1 MFLQLSSKMIE
12 SGNTDELERELE
24 YLKKLHQQEMQAAE
38 ADLDADENEH
48 LRTISKSVDDEHTG
62 AVKQNH
68 RDVLKNVSVVNYTSL
83 NKITGMFSK
92 M

>member
-1 MFLQLSSKMIE
+1 
-12 SGNTDELERELE
+12 
-24 YLKKLHQQEMQAAE
+24 MQAAE

-68 RDVLKNVSVVNYTSL
+68 TK
-83 NKITGMFSK
+83 
-92 M
+92 